1 MCKIMQ
7 ELFDEERLDW
17 KNAGIDEANTRMARE
32 MLRDNEPMEKIVKYS
47 HLPQERVEELAQQL
61 R

>member
-7 ELFDEERLDW
+7 ELMAEERIDW
-17 KNAGIDEANTRMARE
+17 RNEGIDEANTRMARE
-32 MLRDNEPMEKIVKYS
+32 MLRDNEPMDKIVKYS
-47 HLPQERVEELAQQL
+47 HLPRERIEELAQQI